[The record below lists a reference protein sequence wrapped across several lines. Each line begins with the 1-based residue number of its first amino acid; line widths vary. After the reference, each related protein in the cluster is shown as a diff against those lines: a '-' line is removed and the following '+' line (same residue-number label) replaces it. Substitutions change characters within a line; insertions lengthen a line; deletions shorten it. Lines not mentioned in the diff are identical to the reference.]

1 MSYNNIWNEFNSY
14 RNSPSSNSSPSNNK
28 HHYEHEFNMKQGLEN
43 HYSLPNQEEAKV
55 AQYVQ
60 NIHQEMYPLSN
71 TRPTNWINAVVGTY
85 KSIRRR
91 RVLEFR
97 KLKGSNYKTPPGKGM
112 LSKKNHEARQ
122 KEYKAAMKGLRMHIV
137 VGCILRCLLVQ
148 DKVGV
153 PSRILLRCMNNA
165 LKHYKTKK
173 EQTPITLEEFEKY
186 RYDSRSKGI
195 REALSK
201 EVPRCY
207 EQMEP
212 DSQVSF
218 TGYSILRLQR
228 PDVMRAIRLA
238 RNIQPEIPDHIPSGD
253 IAIGALFTVLVS
265 LNRHR
270 DSIVSYLAMTHPALT
285 SLYARFKNS
294 SNPLVQRDLQSSIS
308 PSRLFKSPKKPKASL
323 KLR

>member
-1 MSYNNIWNEFNSY
+1 MSYNNIWNDFNAN
-14 RNSPSSNSSPSNNK
+14 RNSPSPNSSPSNK
-28 HHYEHEFNMKQGLEN
+28 HHFEHEFNLKKGLEN
-43 HYSLPNQEEAKV
+43 HYSLPVQEEAKV

-60 NIHQEMYPLSN
+60 NIHKEMYPLAN
-71 TRPTNWINAVVGTY
+71 DRPTNWINAVVGTY

-97 KLKGSNYKTPPGKGM
+97 KSKGSTYKTPPGKGM
-112 LSKKNHEARQ
+112 LSKENHEARQ

-148 DKVGV
+148 DNVGIPV
-153 PSRILLRCMNNA
+153 RILLRCMNNA
-165 LKHYKTKK
+165 LKYFQTKR
-173 EQTPITLEEFEKY
+173 EQTPITLEDFEKY
-186 RYDSRSKGI
+186 RYDTRSKGI
-195 REALSK
+195 RESLSK

-207 EQMEP
+207 EKMEP
-212 DSQVSF
+212 ESLVSF

-228 PDVMRAIRLA
+228 PDVMRAMRLA
-238 RNIQPEIPDHIPSGD
+238 RNIKPEFPDTTPAGD

-270 DSIVSYLAMTHPALT
+270 DSIVSFLAMTQPKLT
-285 SLYARFKNS
+285 SLYATFKKS
-294 SNPLVQRDLQSSIS
+294 SNQSVQRDLQSTIS